1 MTRHARRAAEAVLP
15 RSVALAFHGEYVRAR
30 PKCSYFF
37 GAYANI
43 RSKVVADLRAHG
55 VRVHSFFHSMASE
68 PELDARLVCALK
80 PASHT
85 FARARPTKIV
95 DSYIAVL
102 DLVARAR
109 VDVDAVVLMRFD
121 VVYRKRISQLPINW
135 TKVTYA
141 WPDAQQHTFGNLPNR
156 FVREI
161 KTSDLLMVMP
171 LRYVGP
177 MRAALLSIREA
188 NPQRTAHLKGNAHWT
203 YDPLGVAIG
212 YRNLAFVDPRPSTS
226 AVSWSHGR
234 FLAID
239 RSCPPAD
246 GAPPVPAGAVRR
258 RRGAENGSTVV
269 GRCGNSGGRAPAVH
283 YV

>member
-55 VRVHSFFHSMASE
+55 VRVHSFFHSIASE
-68 PELDARLVCALK
+68 PELDARLVCALT
-80 PASHT
+80 PVSHT
-85 FARARPTKIV
+85 FARARPPKIV

-121 VVYRKRISQLPINW
+121 VIYRTQISRLPIDW

-141 WPDAQQHTFGNLPNR
+141 WPDAQQHTFANLPNR

-171 LRYVGP
+171 RRYVGP

-188 NPQRTAHLKGNAHWT
+188 NPQRTAFSKGNAHWT

-212 YRNLAFVDPRPSTS
+212 YRNLAFVDPKPFTS
-226 AVSWSHGR
+226 VVSWSHGR

-246 GAPPVPAGAVRR
+246 GELPVLRAGR
-258 RRGAENGSTVV
+258 RRGAENGTVG
-269 GRCGNSGGRAPAVH
+269 GRCGNSGGRAPVVH